1 MTGEVSRE
9 TATGTMGYL
18 ATAFAC
24 AVSSGLTVIT
34 GTVLVADALRSR
46 SADQELRFYLIAAG
60 TLGGLALAGFVGWRL
75 LEPIGST
82 YRRGGLAMVAAFATV
97 VLMLICTAAF
107 ELFGRAGLLGLLF
120 LCATASAWLAFQTR
134 RLRGRVRL

>member
-1 MTGEVSRE
+1 VTEASRE
-9 TATGTMGYL
+9 PGARTTGYL
-18 ATAFAC
+18 AAAFAC
-24 AVSSGLTVIT
+24 AVSTGLTVIT

-75 LEPIGST
+75 LEPITST

-97 VLMLICTAAF
+97 VLMLICAAAF
-107 ELFGRAGLLGLLF
+107 ELFGRAGLIGLLF
-120 LCATASAWLAFQTR
+120 LCAMTSAWLAFQTR
-134 RLRGRVRL
+134 RLRGGVRL